1 VPGLIM
7 HFTLISGNQLFSNK
21 CLLQITAMRPCG
33 SSEPVGAAVRSR
45 QRPTSA
51 VSDIRP
57 TKHATTGSALPL
69 ARRQNRPRKSSKLL
83 ILLGTVSASLVVFLF
98 WLKSVAVLNH
108 KDVEGAL
115 MHVLVPPNAITKRR
129 PQQRQRA
136 PGQAIETVT
145 DVFSSAPKIL
155 TAYLESPSTLDH
167 VTRPLPIRNTTASLL
182 KKIEFPNVNSC
193 GRLMQDFPVDNY
205 PLEDPFLP
213 WIHDYFPSH
222 NGTAIQFVCQ
232 NKRRCDTGDNRK
244 ETMRFWEPQM
254 ALFQAIPIVHEAP
267 NIYKLA
273 DSYEHATH
281 PETRFQCRFHT
292 QNKSITTL
300 SVYSFN
306 YEHVTWRKGKKIMFE
321 ETGKDSAQFWLSTL
335 LFSCPVPDEFQP
347 LIGSMGTPQLHLDLI
362 PIRTPARRRFLL
374 TPNHTGPEL
383 FKSTP
388 LFDTPI
394 HFGTDHI
401 LPHPNDAGRWANLPI
416 CSLPV
421 DNSVD
426 MNERNKVESTAPTNT
441 KPNRLVACTWAASSY
456 SRRGDVIRVS
466 DSAARL
472 EEWIHFHL
480 LVGFDHLYVY
490 DNSDIPIN
498 ATSDLQVVAEK
509 FSTTEVTYHRWPCRL
524 CNNNKPGHKNPG
536 ERSSQYAAESSC
548 RERYGEITDWMAF
561 IDTDEYLVPM
571 TPGNYKW
578 NSLLDEMD
586 RKSIKILKLLS
597 SRGKPRVDMME

>member
-1 VPGLIM
+1 MG
-7 HFTLISGNQLFSNK
+7 
-21 CLLQITAMRPCG
+21 AY
-33 SSEPVGAAVRSR
+33 EPVGAAVRSR

-51 VSDIRP
+51 VP
-57 TKHATTGSALPL
+57 TSLSIAPTSHSTTGSSVHQV
-69 ARRQNRPRKSSKLL
+69 RRQNRSRKSSKLL
-83 ILLGTVSASLVVFLF
+83 IFFGVVSASLGVFLV
-98 WLKSVAVLNH
+98 WLQSIAISNH
-108 KDVEGAL
+108 KDVENML
-115 MHVLVPPNAITKRR
+115 SYVPVPPNSPTKRR

-136 PGQAIETVT
+136 PAQTIETVT
-145 DVFSSAPKIL
+145 DVLSFAPKIL

-167 VTRPLPIRNTTASLL
+167 TTKPLPIRNTTASLL

-213 WIHDYFPSH
+213 WIHDYFPSQDR
-222 NGTAIQFVCQ
+222 TAIRFVCQ
-232 NKRRCDTGDNRK
+232 NKRRCDTGDNRE

-254 ALFQAIPIVHEAP
+254 ALFQPIPIVHEAP

-273 DSYEHATH
+273 DSYENATH

-300 SVYSFN
+300 SVYPFN
-306 YEHVTWRKGKKIMFE
+306 YEHVTWRKKKSAMFE
-321 ETGKDSAQFWLSTL
+321 ETGKDLAQFWLSTL

-347 LIGSMGTPQLHLDLI
+347 KIAGMETPQLHLDLI

-374 TPNHTGPEL
+374 TRNHTGPEL

-388 LFDTPI
+388 LFDTPK

-416 CSLPV
+416 CSPPV
-421 DNSVD
+421 ENSVAI
-426 MNERNKVESTAPTNT
+426 NKKNKVENTASTNT

-456 SRRGDVIRVS
+456 NRRGDVSRVS

-480 LVGFDHLYVY
+480 LVGFDHLHVY
-490 DNSDIPIN
+490 DNSDIPVN
-498 ATSDLQVVAEK
+498 ETSALEVVVKK
-509 FSTTEVTYHRWPCRL
+509 FSTTEITYHRWPCRI
-524 CNNNKPGHKNPG
+524 CNNNRPGHKNPG

-548 RERYGEITDWMAF
+548 RERYGEFTDWMAF
-561 IDTDEYLVPM
+561 IDSDEYLVPM
-571 TPGNYKW
+571 TKGNYTW
-578 NSLLDEMD
+578 HSLLDEMD
-586 RKSIKILKLLS
+586 RKNIKILKLLS
-597 SRGKPRVDMME
+597 SGGKPRVDLME